1 MRHLIKAMTL
11 VAIIAAMDGARADEW
26 NGCDS
31 PDLERKI
38 VACTKLIETLG
49 IEPTR
54 LAGAFIRRAYA
65 YSRQGQYQRAIRD
78 YDEAI
83 RILPQD
89 SATLNY
95 RAIAYNNRATAY
107 DNLGKPLQALP
118 DAEKAVQFAP
128 REPHFYATRGSIK
141 QNLSDREG
149 AIRDHDTAI
158 SLGGARWI
166 KFYQCGLRLA
176 QLYHGPLDGILR
188 PVLSEALLMCVEK
201 GSKCSP
207 VPAIDPECPDPVG

>member
-1 MRHLIKAMTL
+1 MRQLIKAIALM
-11 VAIIAAMDGARADEW
+11 AIIVTTNGVEAAEW

-31 PDLERKI
+31 PDLDSRI
-38 VACTKLIETLG
+38 ASCTRLIETPG

-54 LAGAFIRRAYA
+54 VAGAFIRRAYA
-65 YSRQGQYQRAIRD
+65 YSRLGQYQRAIRD
-78 YDEAI
+78 NSEAI
-83 RILPQD
+83 RILPEGW
-89 SATLNY
+89 ATLNY
-95 RAIAYNNRATAY
+95 RAIAYNNRAAGY
-107 DNLGKPLQALP
+107 DKLGKPSQALP

-128 REPHFYATRGSIK
+128 REPHFYATRGGIK
-141 QNLSDREG
+141 QNLSDQQG
-149 AIRDHDTAI
+149 AMRDHETAV

-188 PVLSEALLMCVEK
+188 PVLREALLMCVEK
-201 GSKCSP
+201 GSTCSA